1 MNEYKL
7 HGYITRLA
15 FGKNSWSITLHDRW
29 AAGMHGVEQKR
40 AWFDGWDD
48 ADTLFV
54 EGVADTMSVNEWVS
68 AYAAQLEV

>member
-1 MNEYKL
+1 
-7 HGYITRLA
+7 
-15 FGKNSWSITLHDRW
+15 
-29 AAGMHGVEQKR
+29 MHGVEQKR